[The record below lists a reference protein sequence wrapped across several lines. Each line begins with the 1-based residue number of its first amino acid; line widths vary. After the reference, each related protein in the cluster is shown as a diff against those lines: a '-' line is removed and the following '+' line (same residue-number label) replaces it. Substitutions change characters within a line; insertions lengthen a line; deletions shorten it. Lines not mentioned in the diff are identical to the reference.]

1 MAKMSKE
8 ELLSKITDKVD
19 DESLKMEL
27 LEDVSDSMEI
37 ADTTELDG
45 LKAELENKKAEYDEL
60 KSKYISRFTEAVK
73 EDVEVKKEEEPEEK
87 EVIDVKDI
95 FKEEDEN

>member
-37 ADTTELDG
+37 ADTSELDG
-45 LKAELENKKAEYDEL
+45 LKEELENKKAEYDEL